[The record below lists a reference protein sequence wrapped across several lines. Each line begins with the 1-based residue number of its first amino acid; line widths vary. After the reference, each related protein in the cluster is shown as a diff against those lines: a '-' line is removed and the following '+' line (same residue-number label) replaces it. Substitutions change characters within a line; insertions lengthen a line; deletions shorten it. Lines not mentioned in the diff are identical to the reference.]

1 MLDTVLAI
9 VELSEVGQEIHI
21 GILRE
26 RLVVQ
31 TYGIAS
37 DNLQSDTTHS
47 RNRCS
52 EVVLQQALRQTD
64 ALEDLCTTIR
74 PDGRNTHLS
83 HNLEE
88 TLLHSLDIVGLCS
101 GIVFLNLMTLYE
113 VVEDSECHI
122 RTDSRC
128 TISQEQGSVHSLT
141 DFTALNDKSRL
152 HTLSDR
158 DEVVVNSR
166 DSQQRRNGSMCL
178 IHVTV
183 AENNIVVTI
192 IHTSLSVLAQL
203 VESVAQSF
211 LALCTFEEN
220 RQFDGIES
228 LVSDVAE
235 DVELSVVKDRMGQTH
250 HLAVSLVG

>member
-26 RLVVQ
+26 CLVVQ
-31 TYGIAS
+31 TNGIPC

-47 RNRCS
+47 RNARA

-101 GIVFLNLMTLYE
+101 RVILLNLMTLYE
-113 VVEDSECHI
+113 VVEDGECHI
-122 RTDSRC
+122 WTDSRC

-152 HTLSDR
+152 YTLSD
-158 DEVVVNSR
+158 
-166 DSQQRRNGSMCL
+166 
-178 IHVTV
+178 
-183 AENNIVVTI
+183 
-192 IHTSLSVLAQL
+192 
-203 VESVAQSF
+203 
-211 LALCTFEEN
+211 
-220 RQFDGIES
+220 
-228 LVSDVAE
+228 
-235 DVELSVVKDRMGQTH
+235 
-250 HLAVSLVG
+250 